1 MARSFKDILKGL
13 WMVLIKQGDESVND
27 RIAQARLT
35 TTKLKAVTGQY
46 PKLEAPVVVA
56 KNVDDSDERKI
67 TGELPAFS
75 EFKDVLGIDPVV
87 PQTAT
92 GTHRISHVSQYRLTA
107 FVANLPESARKAA
120 LGTTGTHTLPST

>member
-1 MARSFKDILKGL
+1 MARSLKDILKGL
-13 WMVLIKQGDESVND
+13 WMTMLKQGDDSISD
-27 RIAQARLT
+27 RINQARLT
-35 TTKLKAVTGQY
+35 TTKLRAVTGQH
-46 PKLEAPVVVA
+46 PKLELPVAVA
-56 KNVDDSDERKI
+56 KNVDDNDERKI

-75 EFKDVLGIDPVV
+75 EFKEVLGIDPVV

-107 FVANLPESARKAA
+107 FFANLPENARKAA